1 MNTINSEKPL
11 TSMILFVSLGATFW
25 FIFLLLIRFLGGYL
39 FIDGNPWLLF
49 LFVSSIPL
57 AWVLVKGSAMIGKVK
72 GEKLL
77 MATALMS
84 ITAML
89 LDGIGL
95 TWFQAWYALEATQLL
110 LAAAWLLWGV
120 GVSLAVGYWES
131 RRYSAS

>member
-1 MNTINSEKPL
+1 
-11 TSMILFVSLGATFW
+11 
-25 FIFLLLIRFLGGYL
+25 L

-57 AWVLVKGSAMIGKVK
+57 AWVLIKVSAMIGKVK
-72 GEKLL
+72 GENLL
-77 MATALMS
+77 TATALMS

-95 TWFQAWYALEATQLL
+95 TWFQDWYALESTQLL

-120 GVSLAVGYWES
+120 GVSLAVGYLES
-131 RRYSAS
+131 RRYAAI